1 MQASLA
7 AYLQQLYPVAIG
19 VGDHGD
25 SHAGTDVGR
34 WYRHFIACRCTLL
47 GGLLEIVDGNSEIA
61 EAGGEK
67 GANIAWTFIA
77 FGILMIGI
85 RIGYKLLPFYGQ
97 TQVIR
102 YGIGIVGIICLFI
115 G

>member
-1 MQASLA
+1 MIDFFGNPWVQMILWVFAASITF
-7 AYLQQLYPVAIG
+7 YF
-19 VGDHGD
+19 D
-25 SHAGTDVGR
+25 R
-34 WYRHFIACRCTLL
+34 FM
-47 GGLLEIVDGNSEIA
+47 
-61 EAGGEK
+61 K

-77 FGILMIGI
+77 FGILLIGI

-115 G
+115 GLLSYYNSTLKPLMRN

>member
-1 MQASLA
+1 MIDFFGNPWVQMILWVFAASMTF
-7 AYLQQLYPVAIG
+7 YF
-19 VGDHGD
+19 D
-25 SHAGTDVGR
+25 R
-34 WYRHFIACRCTLL
+34 FM
-47 GGLLEIVDGNSEIA
+47 
-61 EAGGEK
+61 K

-115 G
+115 GLLSYYNSTLKPLMRN

>member
-1 MQASLA
+1 M
-7 AYLQQLYPVAIG
+7 I
-19 VGDHGD
+19 D
-25 SHAGTDVGR
+25 
-34 WYRHFIACRCTLL
+34 FF
-47 GGLLEIVDGNSEIA
+47 GNSWVQMILWVFA
-61 EAGGEK
+61 ASMTFYFDRFMK

-115 G
+115 GLLSYYNSTLKPLMRN

>member
-1 MQASLA
+1 M
-7 AYLQQLYPVAIG
+7 I
-19 VGDHGD
+19 D
-25 SHAGTDVGR
+25 
-34 WYRHFIACRCTLL
+34 FF
-47 GGLLEIVDGNSEIA
+47 GNSWVQMILWVFA
-61 EAGGEK
+61 ASMTFYFDRFMK

-97 TQVIR
+97 TQVVR

-115 G
+115 GLLRYYNSTLKPLMRN

>member
-1 MQASLA
+1 M
-7 AYLQQLYPVAIG
+7 I
-19 VGDHGD
+19 D
-25 SHAGTDVGR
+25 
-34 WYRHFIACRCTLL
+34 FF
-47 GGLLEIVDGNSEIA
+47 GNSWVQMILWVFA
-61 EAGGEK
+61 ASMTFYFDRFMK

-97 TQVIR
+97 TQVVR

-115 G
+115 GLLSYYNSTLKPLMRN

>member
-1 MQASLA
+1 MIDFFANPWVQMILWVFAASMTF
-7 AYLQQLYPVAIG
+7 YF
-19 VGDHGD
+19 D
-25 SHAGTDVGR
+25 R
-34 WYRHFIACRCTLL
+34 FM
-47 GGLLEIVDGNSEIA
+47 
-61 EAGGEK
+61 K

-85 RIGYKLLPFYGQ
+85 RIGYKLLPFYSQ

-115 G
+115 GLLSYYNSTLKPLMRN

>member
-1 MQASLA
+1 MIDFFGNPWVQMILWVFAASMTF
-7 AYLQQLYPVAIG
+7 YF
-19 VGDHGD
+19 D
-25 SHAGTDVGR
+25 R
-34 WYRHFIACRCTLL
+34 FM
-47 GGLLEIVDGNSEIA
+47 
-61 EAGGEK
+61 K

-102 YGIGIVGIICLFI
+102 YGIGIVGVICLFI
-115 G
+115 GLLSYYNSTLKPLMRN

>member
-1 MQASLA
+1 MIDFFANPWVQMILWVFA
-7 AYLQQLYPVAIG
+7 AAMTFYF
-19 VGDHGD
+19 D
-25 SHAGTDVGR
+25 R
-34 WYRHFIACRCTLL
+34 FM
-47 GGLLEIVDGNSEIA
+47 
-61 EAGGEK
+61 K

-77 FGILMIGI
+77 FGILLIGI

-115 G
+115 GLISYYNSALKPLMRK

>member
-1 MQASLA
+1 MIDFFGNPWVQMILWVFAASMTF
-7 AYLQQLYPVAIG
+7 YF
-19 VGDHGD
+19 D
-25 SHAGTDVGR
+25 R
-34 WYRHFIACRCTLL
+34 FM
-47 GGLLEIVDGNSEIA
+47 
-61 EAGGEK
+61 K

-85 RIGYKLLPFYGQ
+85 RIGYKLLPFYGE

-115 G
+115 GLLSYYNSTLKPLMRN

>member
-1 MQASLA
+1 MIEFFGNPWVQMILWVFAASMTF
-7 AYLQQLYPVAIG
+7 YF
-19 VGDHGD
+19 D
-25 SHAGTDVGR
+25 R
-34 WYRHFIACRCTLL
+34 FM
-47 GGLLEIVDGNSEIA
+47 
-61 EAGGEK
+61 K

-102 YGIGIVGIICLFI
+102 YGIGIVGVICLFI
-115 G
+115 GLLSYYNSTLKPLMRN